1 MLWSLLASG
10 NFLHAI
16 QSTAGLE
23 PGDLKVVEAV
33 VELDL
38 FGLSISV
45 LDFSSQ
51 LFAWGEVFQSQDRD
65 LISWLDLKIR

>member
-1 MLWSLLASG
+1 MRMEGTNKRLLSSG

-23 PGDLKVVEAV
+23 PCNLKVIETV

-38 FGLSISV
+38 FGLSV
-45 LDFSSQ
+45 GMFDFSCH
-51 LFAWGEVFQSQDRD
+51 LLAWCEA
-65 LISWLDLKIR
+65 I